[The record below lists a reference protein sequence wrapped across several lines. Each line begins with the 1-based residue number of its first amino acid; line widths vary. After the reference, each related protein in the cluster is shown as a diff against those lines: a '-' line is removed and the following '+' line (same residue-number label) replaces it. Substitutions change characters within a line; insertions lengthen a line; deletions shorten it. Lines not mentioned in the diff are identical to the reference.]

1 MNNEYSLISK
11 PFDLLFLND
20 LNGCP
25 SPIYLFILLLL
36 LYIHFS
42 SPFPSPLPELYKFA
56 SVIGQVFFCC
66 DSDWL
71 PFNFYLFVDEIIL
84 FVIFLQKNA
93 FNNNK
98 RQFGQRSCK
107 RNKATIVLKSFDCNW
122 VLFSLNI
129 SMNTMKIFKGQC
141 FLESTFYEE

>member
-1 MNNEYSLISK
+1 MVVLH
-11 PFDLLFLND
+11 PFIFSSSFYCFIFTLVHPVPP
-20 LNGCP
+20 P
-25 SPIYLFILLLL
+25 SQNCINLLLWLVRCSSAAALIGYQLQL
-36 LYIHFS
+36 L
-42 SPFPSPLPELYKFA
+42 PVCRRKTK
-56 SVIGQVFFCC
+56 VF
-66 DSDWL
+66 
-71 PFNFYLFVDEIIL
+71 IL

>member
-66 DSDWL
+66 GSDWL
-71 PFNFYLFVDEIIL
+71 PIATSTCLQTKNQSFYIIRY
-84 FVIFLQKNA
+84 FSAKKNA

-107 RNKATIVLKSFDCNW
+107 RKCDNLLIYMYFKSVALVNKKGGNMLT
-122 VLFSLNI
+122 NI
-129 SMNTMKIFKGQC
+129 IS
-141 FLESTFYEE
+141 S